1 MFLAVLAFMA
11 QGALIS
17 VSQAAAAAGTMLEPA
32 VTLSGSLH
40 LHDRL
45 AGHVHDHG
53 GSNVEGHV
61 HDSSGLDHDEDGSPV
76 SSFWSVFGVS
86 VAVPSL
92 TALAH
97 PSDFIGLVQLPRSE
111 KADGI
116 DPGALTRPPSTPSI
130 A

>member
-40 LHDRL
+40 FHDRL

-53 GSNVEGHV
+53 GSTVEGHV
-61 HDSSGLDHDEDGSPV
+61 HDSSGPDHDEDGSPAPW
-76 SSFWSVFGVS
+76 FWSVFGVS

-92 TALAH
+92 TELLH
-97 PSDFIGLVQLPRSE
+97 PSEFIGRVERRLFERV
-111 KADGI
+111 DGI
-116 DPGALTRPPSTPSI
+116 DPSALIRPPSTPSI

>member
-1 MFLAVLAFMA
+1 MFLAVLAFMS

-17 VSQAAAAAGTMLEPA
+17 ISQAAAAAGTMLEPA

-61 HDSSGLDHDEDGSPV
+61 HDSSGPDHDGDGSPA
-76 SSFWSVFGVS
+76 SSFWSMFGVS

-92 TALAH
+92 TAFVH
-97 PSDFIGLVQLPRSE
+97 PSDFIGRVEQPLFERV
-111 KADGI
+111 DGI
-116 DPGALTRPPSTPSI
+116 DPSALIRPPSTPSI